1 MTAIRR
7 ATAADLSFLEEMF
20 VLTADWNP
28 DRARGGAY
36 WRADP
41 TFEKYIGGFPRAT
54 DLGFIAEHHGQA
66 AGAIW
71 SRYFSADDPGYGFV
85 DAATPELGIAVVPG
99 LRGRGIGRALM
110 DAMLAA
116 ST

>member
-1 MTAIRR
+1 MAQYRGPSAMTTIRR
-7 ATAADLSFLEEMF
+7 ATGADAPFVEEMF

-28 DRARGGAY
+28 ERARGGAY

-41 TFEKYIGGFPRAT
+41 TFEQYVGGFPRPT
-54 DLGFIAEHHGQA
+54 DLGFIAEHDGQA

-71 SRYFSADDPGYGFV
+71 ARFFTEHAPGYGFV

-99 LRGRGIGRALM
+99 LRGRGIGRA
-110 DAMLAA
+110 
-116 ST
+116 